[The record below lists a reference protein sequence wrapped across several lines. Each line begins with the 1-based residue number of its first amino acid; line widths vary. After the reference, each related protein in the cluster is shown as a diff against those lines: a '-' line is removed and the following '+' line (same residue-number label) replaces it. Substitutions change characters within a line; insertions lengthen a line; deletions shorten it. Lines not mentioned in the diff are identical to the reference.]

1 MGKGSGKGSG
11 GGGSYLRGGHA
22 VATLDTLSVSARHN
36 DSSYRAH
43 KPSHHQNSHVVSST
57 STASASDL
65 LYRKPWKPKGLLNV
79 GNTCYANAALQCLLS
94 TALTHALLDP
104 KASAIFRR
112 YSSNPNLLEQ
122 GSGSVDSHDSNGDS
136 NNHNHAEAH
145 KLARRLKEREDKR
158 LQENCRWLSRELK
171 MITLDYLR
179 TEVTQPTL
187 VEYLSGSLP
196 HPVVDPGSIT
206 KYPDR
211 LSKCLRPYQQED
223 AHEFLRAMLS
233 TLVMNGQNKQL
244 SSLFDGLLESAVT
257 CLHCRRPSLT
267 RDRYMDL
274 SLDICQGTVETLTDA
289 LDEFT
294 KTETLSGDNKV
305 YCTKCETKRAATKG
319 LRLAT
324 APSILLCH
332 LKRFAFDPY
341 GRLVRLSKH
350 VHFPLRLEI
359 GDYMSRVNKAR
370 PPPYELVAVLVHQGQ
385 TCDSGHYLAYVK
397 NDGEW
402 YKCNDSEVR
411 RVDVDVVLS
420 QQAYILVY
428 EVEEMRAK
436 NGYSSPGGATNNK
449 SWRNVS
455 SSSSRSHQC
464 GTLWRE
470 SFLGTALCGLDD
482 SLLRDFCWDVNYK
495 QQQSQHHQR
504 SDDTSRNGRR
514 RRKRR
519 STTNT
524 TATASTTTNRSSG
537 GDNGTVGSSY
547 CDTNSYQNHNNNG
560 AHDDLS
566 TLGESTV
573 ESGDTSNLPFRRIS
587 SSDNFKTMERYR
599 QASGR
604 TPTVSV
610 HYPFSPDYHCGS
622 RTTAL
627 PSTDS
632 SDWAVHAPPPSSHH
646 QQHSKQQ
653 YPPSSPPLTTKSCPR
668 GSTTSG
674 PLPRSSFREL
684 PPRPEPVSNKST
696 GSNRRSYSSPGGV
709 VYDML

>member
-11 GGGSYLRGGHA
+11 GGGYYLRGGHA
-22 VATLDTLSVSARHN
+22 ATLETLSVSARH
-36 DSSYRAH
+36 DVAYRLP
-43 KPSHHQNSHVVSST
+43 KPSHHSSSNSSSSNNNT
-57 STASASDL
+57 ASDL

-122 GSGSVDSHDSNGDS
+122 GSGSVDSHESND
-136 NNHNHAEAH
+136 NNNNAEAQ

-158 LQENCRWLSRELK
+158 MQENCRWLSRELK

-179 TEVTQPTL
+179 TEVTPPTL
-187 VEYLSGSLP
+187 VEYLSGSVP
-196 HPVVDPGSIT
+196 HPVVDPGSLT

-274 SLDICQGTVETLTDA
+274 SLDICQPAVETLTDA

-305 YCTKCETKRAATKG
+305 YCTKCETKRVATKG

-324 APSILLCH
+324 APSILVCH

-402 YKCNDSEVR
+402 YKCNDSDVR
-411 RVDVDVVLS
+411 RVDVETVLS

-455 SSSSRSHQC
+455 SSASRSHQC

-482 SLLRDFCWDVNYK
+482 SLLRDFCWDVNCK
-495 QQQSQHHQR
+495 QQPHQQR

-519 STTNT
+519 STT
-524 TATASTTTNRSSG
+524 TATATGSTTTNRSS

-547 CDTNSYQNHNNNG
+547 CDTNSYQNHNNNNNG

-587 SSDNFKTMERYR
+587 SSDNFKSMERYR

-604 TPTVSV
+604 TPTVSA

-632 SDWAVHAPPPSSHH
+632 SDWAALAPPPPPTISSSHH
-646 QQHSKQQ
+646 QQQQ
-653 YPPSSPPLTTKSCPR
+653 YPPSPPLTTKSCPR
-668 GSTTSG
+668 GTSG

-684 PPRPEPVSNKST
+684 PPRPEPVSSKT
-696 GSNRRSYSSPGGV
+696 TNRRAYSSPGGV